1 MTRLLENDTMR
12 SLALFVSVFIIF
24 SGFAVAQDTAPEP
37 EDKPILNGETVEQTV
52 EEAAKNTDL
61 GDSVDDLLEGTLKA
75 GEDAPAAPEA
85 ESGQAP
91 APPEPITQETLD
103 GLDAQT
109 GAVERAQSLGAGQTA
124 TAPIAGTVNAVTGE
138 AEFPEAPLEE
148 PEEPVKTFD
157 KYESATLRA
166 LDKITGRSTDMDVEL
181 DDPIVFGSLN
191 IRMKSCFQTPPEL
204 APESAAFLD
213 ITSIKATQSEDEGSQ
228 AQAEGELGFDEEGRK
243 RLFSGWMFA
252 SSPGLSALEHPVYDV
267 WVISC
272 KAS

>member
-1 MTRLLENDTMR
+1 MR
-12 SLALFVSVFIIF
+12 SLALFVSTFMIF
-24 SGFAVAQDTAPEP
+24 SAFAVAQETRPEP

-61 GDSVDDLLEGTLKA
+61 GNSVDDLLESTLKA
-75 GEDAPAAPEA
+75 EESAPAAPEA
-85 ESGQAP
+85 QSGQAP
-91 APPEPITQETLD
+91 APPEPIAQDTLD
-103 GLDAQT
+103 ALDTQA
-109 GAVERAQSLGAGQTA
+109 GAVELTQGTAAGQTA
-124 TAPIAGTVNAVTGE
+124 AAPIAGTVNAVTGE
-138 AEFPEAPLEE
+138 TEFPEAPLDE

-166 LDKITGRSTDMDVEL
+166 LDKITGRSTDIDVEL

-204 APESAAFLD
+204 APESAAFMD

-228 AQAEGELGFDEEGRK
+228 AQAEGDLGFDEEGRK